1 MEEELKFTLT
11 DTPKPIFTITQEDIE
26 QMETFEAQK

>member
-11 DTPKPIFTITQEDIE
+11 DIPEPIFIIRQEDIE
-26 QMETFEAQK
+26 QMMENNI

>member
-11 DTPKPIFTITQEDIE
+11 DIPEPIFTIRQEDIE
-26 QMETFEAQK
+26 QMLKLVAQK